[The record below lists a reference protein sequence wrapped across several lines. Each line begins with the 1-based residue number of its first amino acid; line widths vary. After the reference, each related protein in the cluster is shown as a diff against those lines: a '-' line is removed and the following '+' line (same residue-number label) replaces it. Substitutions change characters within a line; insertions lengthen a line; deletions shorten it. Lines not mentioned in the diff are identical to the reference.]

1 MLDGLLPSEQI
12 SYAGSYG
19 EALSLID
26 PNPPDILLLDVHLPD
41 RSGVEL
47 LRVVRKRYP
56 DTTVIMI
63 SNQSDESYR
72 SVCTS
77 LGALR
82 YLPAAVP
89 AVADRWRRA
98 GSPDWSAMPVVIFS
112 EKDDLQHQQLRR
124 HGVEHDIPVTAQV
137 PSTADFYAAIRLG
150 LGWGMVPE
158 PQASAELA
166 SGELVRLSADVIDVP
181 LYWQRWRLDSP
192 RLAALTGAVRT
203 AAARHL
209 LRDGD
214 RPDR

>member
-1 MLDGLLPSEQI
+1 MRSLFIVDDSPLIIERLLGMLDGLLPSEQI

-26 PNPPDILLLDVHLPD
+26 PHLPD

-82 YLPAAVP
+82 YL
-89 AVADRWRRA
+89 DK
-98 GSPDWSAMPVVIFS
+98 STEFEEIPDLISS
-112 EKDDLQHQQLRR
+112 
-124 HGVEHDIPVTAQV
+124 
-137 PSTADFYAAIRLG
+137 
-150 LGWGMVPE
+150 
-158 PQASAELA
+158 
-166 SGELVRLSADVIDVP
+166 
-181 LYWQRWRLDSP
+181 
-192 RLAALTGAVRT
+192 
-203 AAARHL
+203 L
-209 LRDGD
+209 L
-214 RPDR
+214 

>member
-1 MLDGLLPSEQI
+1 MRSLFIVDDSPLIIERLLGMLDGLLPSEQI

-82 YLPAAVP
+82 YL
-89 AVADRWRRA
+89 DK
-98 GSPDWSAMPVVIFS
+98 STEFEEIPDLISS
-112 EKDDLQHQQLRR
+112 
-124 HGVEHDIPVTAQV
+124 
-137 PSTADFYAAIRLG
+137 
-150 LGWGMVPE
+150 
-158 PQASAELA
+158 
-166 SGELVRLSADVIDVP
+166 
-181 LYWQRWRLDSP
+181 
-192 RLAALTGAVRT
+192 
-203 AAARHL
+203 L
-209 LRDGD
+209 L
-214 RPDR
+214 